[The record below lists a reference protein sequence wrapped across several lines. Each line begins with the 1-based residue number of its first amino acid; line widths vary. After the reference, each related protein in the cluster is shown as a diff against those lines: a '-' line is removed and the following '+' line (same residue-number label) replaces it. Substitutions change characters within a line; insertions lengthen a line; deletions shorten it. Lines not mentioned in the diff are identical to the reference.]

1 MAITQGILSMDRS
14 DRLESENQH
23 RQSQPLHVKT
33 SICRQVR
40 SAQCLNTIPLIGS
53 RSTFTEE
60 NRGFEAYW
68 RASLLPFAPVTT
80 SKRYITTP
88 IYYVNDRPHIGHVYT
103 TTICDVWARFQRL
116 AGHDVFFLTGTD
128 EHGQKVEQ
136 SAEAR
141 GVTPQALADE
151 NSAEFR
157 RIMGM
162 FNLTNDEF
170 IRTTDPRHEQQ
181 VQSVVKRLM
190 DSGDV
195 YLGTFEGWYDAG
207 QEEYYTENKAR
218 EVEYRSPIS
227 GKPLE
232 RATEENYYF
241 KLSAYE
247 DRLKSMFDQNPDLVR
262 PDARRNEVLGRLR
275 EGLMDV
281 PISRTN
287 FKWGIGVP
295 DAPEHVIYVWIDAL
309 LNYITALGLADKDSD
324 WYAERQEYW
333 PASIQVLGK
342 EILWFHAVIWPA
354 ILMALE
360 LPLPSC
366 IYAHSFWISEGQKMS
381 KSLGNFIDLEQLQ
394 NYTDTYGSDALRYF
408 LSTQGP
414 LGATDSDFSK
424 SQFHETYTT
433 DLVNTL
439 GNCASRTSAM
449 IGKYCD
455 GLCPTDTGECAGGG
469 VEWVEFTTSQVETSM
484 AAMDQFDLAGSIN
497 AAMAIVRRVDAF
509 INDTEPFKLAKDPA
523 ASATVG
529 NILYRCAEAIRIAA
543 CLLEATMPQKIQ
555 ELRDAWHLGEATGDL
570 RTECHWGRLEAGTA
584 IDKVALFPRVDVS

>member
-1 MAITQGILSMDRS
+1 M
-14 DRLESENQH
+14 E
-23 RQSQPLHVKT
+23 T
-33 SICRQVR
+33 S
-40 SAQCLNTIPLIGS
+40 T
-53 RSTFTEE
+53 
-60 NRGFEAYW
+60 
-68 RASLLPFAPVTT
+68 
-80 SKRYITTP
+80 RYITTP

-103 TTICDVWARFQRL
+103 TTICDAWARFQRL
-116 AGHDVFFLTGTD
+116 CGHDVFFLTGTD

-141 GVTPQALADE
+141 GVSPQALADE

-181 VQSVVKRLM
+181 VQALVKRLM

-207 QEEYYTENKAR
+207 QEEYYTETKAK
-218 EVEYRSPIS
+218 EVEYVSPIS

-232 RATEENYYF
+232 RASEQNYYF

-247 DRLKSMFDQNPDLVR
+247 DRLRKMFAEQPGIVR

-275 EGLMDV
+275 EGLQDV

-287 FKWGIGVP
+287 FAWGIGVP
-295 DAPEHVIYVWIDAL
+295 GADEHVIYVWIDAL
-309 LNYITALGLADKDSD
+309 FNYITALGLADSESE
-324 WYAERQEYW
+324 WHAQREAYW
-333 PASIQVLGK
+333 PAGMQVIGK

-354 ILMALE
+354 LLMALD
-360 LPLPSC
+360 LPLPAC

-381 KSLGNFIDLEQLQ
+381 KSLGNFIDLEELQ
-394 NYTDTYGSDALRYF
+394 NYMEKYGSDALRYF
-408 LSTQGP
+408 LCTQGP
-414 LGATDSDFSK
+414 LGATDADFSR

-433 DLVNTL
+433 DLVNTV

-455 GLCPTDTGECAGGG
+455 GLCPSDTGDCAGGG
-469 VEWVEFTTSQVETSM
+469 VDWPEFTAAQVQASID
-484 AAMDQFDLAGSIN
+484 AMDRFDLSGSISS
-497 AAMAIVRRVDAF
+497 AMAIIRRVDAF
-509 INDTEPFKLAKDPA
+509 INETAPFKLAKDPEA
-523 ASATVG
+523 AAQVG
-529 NILYRCAEAIRIAA
+529 NILYRCAEAIRIAS
-543 CLLEATMPQKIQ
+543 CLLEATMPEKILQ
-555 ELRDAWHLGEATGDL
+555 LREAWKLGAPSGDL
-570 RTECHWGRLEAGTA
+570 PNECQWGKLIPGTA
-584 IDKVALFPRVDVS
+584 IDKVALFPRVESD